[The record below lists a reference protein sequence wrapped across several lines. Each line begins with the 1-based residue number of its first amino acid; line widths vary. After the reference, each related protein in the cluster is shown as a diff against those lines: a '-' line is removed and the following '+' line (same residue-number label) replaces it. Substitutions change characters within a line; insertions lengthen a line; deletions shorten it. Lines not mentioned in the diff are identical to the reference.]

1 MADTSTFMAIGQM
14 PQVDYGAVYRNAK
27 ARRELEEEKKLAYL
41 NQFQQQRG
49 AFTEG
54 MQDSLQEEW
63 DAIEADLDTG
73 DMSFEAKARRQRMYN
88 VYKQHAADAL
98 EYAQNVNNLEA
109 SILADPTAYN
119 DPAAIMQDLADARQV
134 QASGDG
140 IGIATG
146 MLPSLNEFRRF
157 SLPEISPNAA
167 AGMIME
173 NLKASGGIND
183 FYDMGGTGELS
194 PEQVAASVTAWF
206 NSNALSQEEEDQA
219 IAFVLHQLGGLSG
232 SMEDISKIRNLTDE
246 EREQYIGQYAQYVTS
261 SLTNMLADDI
271 ETQKEKDARDFADF
285 RRRARVQAQESAA
298 AEAASGGE
306 SFTILDGSVQYMP
319 AIEETNGVFIKR
331 QDPEL
336 VDAGLVIHAK
346 IEGTQPSYRDEN
358 GNKFFIESIG
368 VDDTGQSVAV
378 VRTDQKV
385 ITSKNKSVTHP
396 AHTVV
401 SIRDIPMTGLSNAA
415 QARRIQN
422 TYDRMG
428 AYYTQNIAGTQPGA
442 APVDNYASMTDAITE
457 SYISE
462 NQVNQPSPRPGVDD
476 NPFLASENFAPAP
489 LKFDDINSNSWNKMS
504 FNEKSNYILEKAK
517 ERNSEMVVS
526 NPNTGRETEKWNTMT
541 PTERQAALRQIEKEL
556 SRELGGKF
564 DRSYNLIAQ

>member
-49 AFTEG
+49 SFTDG
-54 MQDSLQEEW
+54 MQDALQEEW
-63 DAIEADLDTG
+63 DAIEADLDAG

-88 VYKQHAADAL
+88 VYKQNAANAL
-98 EYAQNVNNLEA
+98 EYAQSLNDLEA
-109 SILADPTAYN
+109 SILADPSAYN
-119 DPAAIMQDLADARQV
+119 DPASIMQELADARQV

-140 IGIATG
+140 IAIASG
-146 MLPSLNEFRRF
+146 MLPSLSEFRRF
-157 SLPEISPNAA
+157 SLPEIAPNAA
-167 AGMIME
+167 AGMILE
-173 NLKASGGIND
+173 NLKASGGINK
-183 FYDMGGTGELS
+183 FYDMAGTGELS

-246 EREQYIGQYAQYVTS
+246 EREQYIGQYAQYVTGA
-261 SLTNMLADDI
+261 LTNMLADDI
-271 ETQKEKDARDFADF
+271 ETQQEKDAREFADF
-285 RRRARVQAQESAA
+285 QRRARVQAQESAA
-298 AEAASGGE
+298 AAAASGGE

-319 AIEETNGVFIKR
+319 AIEETNGAFIKT

-368 VDDTGQSVAV
+368 IDSNGESVAV

-385 ITSKNKSVTHP
+385 KTSKNQSATHP

-401 SIRDIPMTGLSNAA
+401 SVRDIPMTGLSNAE
-415 QARRIQN
+415 QARKIQN

-428 AYYTQNIAGTQPGA
+428 AYYSQNIAGTQPGS
-442 APVDNYASMTDAITE
+442 APVDDYASMTDAVTD
-457 SYISE
+457 SYIAE
-462 NQVNQPSPRPGVDD
+462 NQINQPSPRPGVDD
-476 NPFLASENFAPAP
+476 NPYLATENYAPEP
-489 LKFDDINSNSWNKMS
+489 LKFDDVNSNSWNKMS
-504 FNEKSNYILEKAK
+504 FNEKSNYILDKAK
-517 ERNSEMVVS
+517 ERHSEMVVS
-526 NPNTGRETEKWNTMT
+526 NPKTGYQTEKWNTMT
-541 PTERQAALRQIEKEL
+541 PTERQTAVQQVEKEL